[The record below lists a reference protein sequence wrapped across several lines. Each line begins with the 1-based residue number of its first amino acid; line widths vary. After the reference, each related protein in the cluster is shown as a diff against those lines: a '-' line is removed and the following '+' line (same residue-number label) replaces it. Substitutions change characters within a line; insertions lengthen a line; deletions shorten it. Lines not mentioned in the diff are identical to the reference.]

1 MAEQFTSVR
10 NDALEQAIRTIIH
23 DARIPKT
30 LRTALEVYK
39 GNREIGM
46 VRAGQAA
53 PAACPPETIRSGLVG
68 LCLRCNSQSCRCVL
82 SSQPTAI
89 EQGIQI
95 YILHNDESLDWSV
108 EINGLRHDHV
118 TSEVMEAL
126 VECAVITAETSLMR
140 ALTTRPQ

>member
-1 MAEQFTSVR
+1 MAEQFTSEGI
-10 NDALEQAIRTIIH
+10 DALAQAIQTVIH

-39 GNREIGM
+39 GNSR
-46 VRAGQAA
+46 
-53 PAACPPETIRSGLVG
+53 
-68 LCLRCNSQSCRCVL
+68 SCRCVL
-82 SSQPTAI
+82 SSQPAAI

-140 ALTTRPQ
+140 ALTARPQ